1 MKMARNKWSL
11 VAGKRGAG
19 SHVAGNGGVGMRD
32 FGHWTDEFGSLL
44 GASRE
49 PPKEGGDGNGGQQ
62 GTFSE
67 PHGSHPIRPGRFLNG
82 NPSRRESESIYG
94 ISLCP
99 PEEKFQ
105 SFTGKSLY
113 RKSSGANYAE
123 EAAKLLLNLP

>member
-94 ISLCP
+94 ISLD
-99 PEEKFQ
+99 
-105 SFTGKSLY
+105 
-113 RKSSGANYAE
+113 R
-123 EAAKLLLNLP
+123 